1 MIELKCPICK
11 RTVKRKRPTK
21 YCSKRCRNRV
31 DGTDRCSC
39 GRRKNKAAWQC
50 RRCYKAPHDAEMLRA
65 VEFYKTGATL
75 AQTAKH
81 LGCSVTG
88 VVKKLARAGV
98 PTRSNKKGNSR
109 STITEET

>member
-1 MIELKCPICK
+1 MIDVVCLKCK
-11 RTVKRKRPTK
+11 KKVRRKRPTK
-21 YCSKRCRNRV
+21 YCSKRCRNAV
-31 DGTDRCSC
+31 QSCDLCAC
-39 GRRKNKAAWQC
+39 GRKKKIAAWQC

-65 VEFYKTGATL
+65 VAFYKTGATL

-98 PTRSNKKGNSR
+98 PTRSNTKGKSHSR
-109 STITEET
+109 IGETT